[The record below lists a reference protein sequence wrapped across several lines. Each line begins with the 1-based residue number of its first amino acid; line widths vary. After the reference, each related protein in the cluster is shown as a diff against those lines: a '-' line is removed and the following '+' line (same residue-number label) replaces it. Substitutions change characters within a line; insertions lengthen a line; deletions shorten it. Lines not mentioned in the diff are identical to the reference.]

1 MFLKRKF
8 RIIMKRTVKREFR
21 DYQEKLI
28 QDLQDPEEA
37 SLYLNEA
44 LKDEDPRIFLLALKN
59 VCEAQGDKFISP
71 YKKSTKKQPIASSTH
86 RLLFYYILINFRF

>member
-1 MFLKRKF
+1 M
-8 RIIMKRTVKREFR
+8 KREFR

-44 LKDEDPRIFLLALKN
+44 LKDEDPRVFLLALKN
-59 VCEAQGDKFISP
+59 VCEAQGIKDNF
-71 YKKSTKKQPIASSTH
+71 
-86 RLLFYYILINFRF
+86 LINFRFRYRVCFF

>member
-1 MFLKRKF
+1 
-8 RIIMKRTVKREFR
+8 MKRTVKREFR

-44 LKDEDPRIFLLALKN
+44 LKNEDPRVFLLALKN
-59 VCEAQGDKFISP
+59 VCEAQGEEVQLLQDKQ
-71 YKKSTKKQPIASSTH
+71 K
-86 RLLFYYILINFRF
+86 